1 MSQPLWHSIPYLCI
15 LLPLGSAAVTS
26 VLKPRWARYWTMFAL
41 LVVTSLSG
49 VISAIFASGAESYTY
64 MMGRFPAPW
73 GNEIRAGQLEAA
85 TALFFSLIMLLSL
98 LGGLKKIDEHI
109 DQNKVSLY
117 YVVLLLLT
125 SALMAQVY
133 TNDIF
138 TAYVFL
144 EIMTLAACALIA
156 IRKRGRTLV
165 AATRYMIMNLIG
177 SGLFLLGIILLY
189 DLTGHLLMSNMKEA
203 VAALA
208 KSGQYQVPLTVVVAL
223 ISIGL
228 SIKSALFPFHT
239 WVPDAYAYST
249 PTSAAVL
256 SSLVSKGYIFLLMKI
271 MYRVIGLDVIVS
283 TGIQDVLFVFALV
296 GMVMGSISA
305 IRQTDIRRMIAFSS
319 VAQIGYVFMGIGLG
333 TDEGMMAATFHIFSH
348 AVCKSMLFL
357 AAGGLADASNN
368 SKKFRDLRGAG
379 FRSPIA
385 GVAFTIGALSMVGF
399 PFLGGFASKLN
410 FALAAMDV
418 GGARTMLV
426 LITLAISTWLNTLY
440 FLRTVITLYRK
451 PVPGGGVFRRPR
463 AARLLLQR
471 LSGGVLHRQCG
482 AGAFRADLRQ
492 RHHRGSGD
500 IWVRE
505 ETNDESMVASSSAAA
520 HAGGTASADKA
531 VRGGENPP
539 PDGANRVDFDARVAA
554 SGVSDVRARPDAL
567 HAVGQRGN
575 CAACGRHR
583 HVLLC
588 ADGVRLGGGGVL
600 LV

>member
-64 MMGRFPAPW
+64 MMGHFPAPW
-73 GNEIRAGQLEAA
+73 GNEIRAGQLEAV

-125 SALMAQVY
+125 AALMAQVY

-305 IRQTDIRRMIAFSS
+305 IRQTDIRRMIA
-319 VAQIGYVFMGIGLG
+319 
-333 TDEGMMAATFHIFSH
+333 
-348 AVCKSMLFL
+348 C
-357 AAGGLADASNN
+357 
-368 SKKFRDLRGAG
+368 
-379 FRSPIA
+379 
-385 GVAFTIGALSMVGF
+385 TIGALSMVGF

-451 PVPGGGVFRRPR
+451 PVPGAVYSV
-463 AARLLLQR
+463 AR
-471 LSGGVLHRQCG
+471 
-482 AGAFRADLRQ
+482 
-492 RHHRGSGD
+492 
-500 IWVRE
+500 
-505 ETNDESMVASSSAAA
+505 
-520 HAGGTASADKA
+520 
-531 VRGGENPP
+531 
-539 PDGANRVDFDARVAA
+539 
-554 SGVSDVRARPDAL
+554 
-567 HAVGQRGN
+567 GQRGFCFN
-575 CAACGRHR
+575 ASLVAFSI
-583 HVLLC
+583 VNV
-588 ADGVRLGGGGVL
+588 ALGLFAQTFVSAITAGLATFG
-600 LV
+600 

>member
-1 MSQPLWHSIPYLCI
+1 
-15 LLPLGSAAVTS
+15 
-26 VLKPRWARYWTMFAL
+26 
-41 LVVTSLSG
+41 
-49 VISAIFASGAESYTY
+49 
-64 MMGRFPAPW
+64 
-73 GNEIRAGQLEAA
+73 
-85 TALFFSLIMLLSL
+85 
-98 LGGLKKIDEHI
+98 
-109 DQNKVSLY
+109 
-117 YVVLLLLT
+117 
-125 SALMAQVY
+125 
-133 TNDIF
+133 
-138 TAYVFL
+138 
-144 EIMTLAACALIA
+144 
-156 IRKRGRTLV
+156 
-165 AATRYMIMNLIG
+165 MIMNLIG

-451 PVPGGGVFRRPR
+451 PVPGAVYSV
-463 AARLLLQR
+463 ARGQR
-471 LSGGVLHRQCG
+471 GFCFNASLV
-482 AGAFRADLRQ
+482 AF
-492 RHHRGSGD
+492 S
-500 IWVRE
+500 IV
-505 ETNDESMVASSSAAA
+505 NVALGLFAQTFVSA
-520 HAGGTASADKA
+520 ASADKA

-554 SGVSDVRARPDAL
+554 SGVSDVWARPDAL
-567 HAVGQRGN
+567 HAVGQRGD
-575 CAACGRHR
+575 CTACGRHR

-588 ADGVRLGGGGVL
+588 ADGVRLDGGGVL

>member
-64 MMGRFPAPW
+64 MMGHFPAPW
-73 GNEIRAGQLEAA
+73 GNEISAGQLEAV

-125 SALMAQVY
+125 AALMAQVY

-368 SKKFRDLRGAG
+368 SK
-379 FRSPIA
+379 
-385 GVAFTIGALSMVGF
+385 
-399 PFLGGFASKLN
+399 
-410 FALAAMDV
+410 
-418 GGARTMLV
+418 
-426 LITLAISTWLNTLY
+426 
-440 FLRTVITLYRK
+440 
-451 PVPGGGVFRRPR
+451 
-463 AARLLLQR
+463 
-471 LSGGVLHRQCG
+471 
-482 AGAFRADLRQ
+482 
-492 RHHRGSGD
+492 
-500 IWVRE
+500 
-505 ETNDESMVASSSAAA
+505 
-520 HAGGTASADKA
+520 
-531 VRGGENPP
+531 
-539 PDGANRVDFDARVAA
+539 
-554 SGVSDVRARPDAL
+554 
-567 HAVGQRGN
+567 
-575 CAACGRHR
+575 
-583 HVLLC
+583 
-588 ADGVRLGGGGVL
+588 
-600 LV
+600 